1 MSGSVILQE
10 LFKDVLVL
18 NVEDL
23 TLESK
28 EEFWLVVDR
37 DLVLQELEKGS
48 IISLEAESESS
59 SVLLILGAQLST
71 VLDK

>member
-10 LFKDVLVL
+10 LFKDMLVL
-18 NVEDL
+18 NVENL
-23 TLESK
+23 ALESK

-48 IISLEAESESS
+48 IISLEAESEGS